1 MDNNNNR
8 RDYILVLLPTII
20 FTFIYLIYLYI
31 ISKYIIRFYKTKK
44 LSIFWIS
51 YLITFVLYILF
62 LIVYLSY
69 LFVSKGEIMIFFNP
83 ENYPS
88 FIILLS
94 SILVANLFNIIN
106 NLVYN
111 SFSSLKIIISLNKII
126 KINNQHFQDL
136 FFRLKDINSN
146 FFEKKTLSRFYIIFG
161 IIDVLL
167 IVAFALE
174 YNNYND
180 ENTNSFLLVKNFI
193 FYVLKLG
200 YFICLISLFIFI
212 FLLNIFKKRYLNK
225 IYYNSELFSM
235 KIYNFLYNKILFSS
249 DIISIKILLDLIIN
263 FPILVILLFKIDNT
277 LLWIISEIFTFFYIL
292 IFGALILK
300 IDKINEIGKIPKVI
314 KTWFFLKDINFCFCD
329 NYQDYYLNDITYK
342 YSKEE
347 KQMLKSL
354 KLIVDETEEIVKKE
368 SINIKI
374 NDNWKLSLV
383 EEKIINMDKFSIR
396 QTQTQSQIITDKVL
410 KFNTISEIYVLY
422 KLLMLYFEKNEYVYS
437 KVQNKINEDGTPF
450 KQFFTHQNLTKNKKK
465 KARQTFGGNDGL
477 SKQKEFKSNIDRI
490 SRISKFNSNN
500 IIRSMQF
507 KESKIFYSLE
517 EKELREEFRVK
528 FNNEKEIEFKIE
540 SLEPN
545 SFFELFPFF
554 QISIQ
559 DIINSL
565 YPSNNKKI
573 IEILLKQ
580 KQENL
585 NKNNIESESENNLF
599 HTYNSLLMLEIYDL
613 EDFISSFDLSNFSLS
628 YGTYITDII
637 KNINFTFLPL
647 IIGIFNIEIYEENKI
662 VVLYRNPL
670 YFTNFNHYNH
680 WINFFI
686 TEGPEKIKASIFQN
700 EIIDI
705 NEIEIK
711 NSLKMNEAD
720 YEEITNNLKRD
731 FDFFTKMKFQV
742 YPIIH
747 LFIGD
752 EKDEDIG
759 NNIDVDESSLIEN
772 VSFHQTNLS
781 GLLNITDD
789 GSINNKIF
797 KGNRKSDSIY
807 KTDSNS
813 LIDKEYYSINGH
825 DVHTIKIYFTHFFRL
840 NCELNKHKN
849 SEDSII
855 LKSNH
860 YCQYLEG
867 QIQTYLTKT
876 TLFGIENI
884 DNIN

>member
-1 MDNNNNR
+1 
-8 RDYILVLLPTII
+8 
-20 FTFIYLIYLYI
+20 
-31 ISKYIIRFYKTKK
+31 
-44 LSIFWIS
+44 
-51 YLITFVLYILF
+51 
-62 LIVYLSY
+62 
-69 LFVSKGEIMIFFNP
+69 
-83 ENYPS
+83 
-88 FIILLS
+88 
-94 SILVANLFNIIN
+94 
-106 NLVYN
+106 
-111 SFSSLKIIISLNKII
+111 
-126 KINNQHFQDL
+126 
-136 FFRLKDINSN
+136 
-146 FFEKKTLSRFYIIFG
+146 
-161 IIDVLL
+161 
-167 IVAFALE
+167 
-174 YNNYND
+174 
-180 ENTNSFLLVKNFI
+180 
-193 FYVLKLG
+193 
-200 YFICLISLFIFI
+200 
-212 FLLNIFKKRYLNK
+212 
-225 IYYNSELFSM
+225 
-235 KIYNFLYNKILFSS
+235 
-249 DIISIKILLDLIIN
+249 
-263 FPILVILLFKIDNT
+263 
-277 LLWIISEIFTFFYIL
+277 
-292 IFGALILK
+292 
-300 IDKINEIGKIPKVI
+300 
-314 KTWFFLKDINFCFCD
+314 
-329 NYQDYYLNDITYK
+329 
-342 YSKEE
+342 
-347 KQMLKSL
+347 
-354 KLIVDETEEIVKKE
+354 
-368 SINIKI
+368 
-374 NDNWKLSLV
+374 
-383 EEKIINMDKFSIR
+383 
-396 QTQTQSQIITDKVL
+396 
-410 KFNTISEIYVLY
+410 
-422 KLLMLYFEKNEYVYS
+422 
-437 KVQNKINEDGTPF
+437 
-450 KQFFTHQNLTKNKKK
+450 
-465 KARQTFGGNDGL
+465 
-477 SKQKEFKSNIDRI
+477 
-490 SRISKFNSNN
+490 
-500 IIRSMQF
+500 MQF

-585 NKNNIESESENNLF
+585 SKNNIESESENNLF

-884 DNIN
+884 DNN